1 MNLRVP
7 SIAIRSIAPS
17 LLAAS
22 ILIVG
27 GPTAALLAQVPADPG
42 DQTEVRTEAGLFDSD
57 ETSDDELLF
66 DPGAA
71 AQLPPGSQND
81 ISSGAAGD
89 SESFILAQADGQ
101 AGQLGNSPLNG
112 FADAPWGSTYTEVR
126 TRLKNLATSATA
138 IERVEIL
145 NEERNRF
152 ILVKRNDVL
161 YRYSFYKTPY
171 NVALL
176 QNHNLTTEEHDE
188 IESRLYHVK
197 VSTPFI
203 LSQYV
208 KDKLAVIYGL
218 NARST
223 VNDEKKGADIWEPD
237 GGLIFQWYEPYRGKA
252 FTRTVDYLSLDLAK
266 EIMTEYADYFDAR
279 EKLILQ
285 KILLQ

>member
-7 SIAIRSIAPS
+7 ASAILRIT
-17 LLAAS
+17 LAAIITT
-22 ILIVG
+22 ILHSG
-27 GPTAALLAQVPADPG
+27 FNPALIAQEIMTG
-42 DQTEVRTEAGLFDSD
+42 EESEAGLFDTPDNTDNS
-57 ETSDDELLF
+57 ENELLF
-66 DPGAA
+66 DPSAEA
-71 AQLPPGSQND
+71 RLPPGSGNNL
-81 ISSGAAGD
+81 SSDMGGE
-89 SESFILAQADGQ
+89 SESFVLAQADGQ
-101 AGQLGNSPLNG
+101 AGQLGSSPLNG

-145 NEERNRF
+145 NEERNMF
-152 ILVKRNDVL
+152 ILVRRNDVL

-171 NVALL
+171 NVSLL
-176 QNHNLTTEEHDE
+176 QNHTLTTEEHDE

-223 VNDEKKGADIWEPD
+223 VNDEMKGADIWEPD

-266 EIMTEYADYFDAR
+266 EIMTEYSDYFDAR